1 MRWNISAVSFTAK
14 KWKSVVLLQDS
25 YTIWHLINS
34 FEYPMIFIEVLFS
47 RMCVET
53 SRNGQVSSVIWK
65 HLWPTD
71 ASRHFHTSWH
81 WCWKLSPC
89 TPYQIESWRQYLWW
103 KKNHCRW
110 WLQPW
115 NQIIAS
121 WQESCG
127 KLKQCVK
134 KQRHYSADKGPY
146 SQGYGLP
153 SGHIWLWELD
163 HK

>member
-1 MRWNISAVSFTAK
+1 
-14 KWKSVVLLQDS
+14 
-25 YTIWHLINS
+25 
-34 FEYPMIFIEVLFS
+34 MIFIEVLFS

-89 TPYQIESWRQYLWW
+89 TPCQIESWRQYLWW

-146 SQGYGLP
+146 SQGYYLP
-153 SGHIWLWELD
+153 SGHKSLWDLV
-163 HK
+163 HKQGGAPKNWCLWTVALEKAPQKSLGQQGDQTCQS